1 LSQRMGSYTK
11 YDGPERTLRQA
22 SPGHLTGFLVHTVPP
37 NSSKNGNEEKVPIL
51 RLILLGHIHIPNIT
65 AKKQVRLDSA
75 PTSTSA
81 SASVARKRL
90 SGKRN
95 TTSTPEPPVLS
106 TRKRR
111 RTPSGS
117 PDNTDGDA
125 VLPRKKKL
133 TTAVE
138 GEDASGSNQG
148 GQSTAHASSRP
159 SRKDHPITEASL
171 PHPPLEEIEVWVPT
185 PNAKFGPPKRKR
197 AASEHQ
203 EPPQNGSGDVVPA
216 VASTQVSGPIP
227 SSSRSP
233 ILSESQIIAL
243 REEEEEDSQ
252 VQLPDLQF
260 PSTPP
265 GLASTSIPSDPLP
278 SPTAG
283 ARVATEVSRGNAH
296 GSPERLMSPVTGEVR
311 STNPNVGQAHV
322 LEPNDQSIHV
332 QPNPTNT
339 SIQDEGTTRIHKE
352 FSPLPTATHLSLIH
366 PDPSSSAPSS
376 SKSPQ
381 KPSQSLPTEKP
392 GTTSIEKSPST
403 NRAWRSGNGTLVER
417 RTFEAR
423 VRLDELRRAGA
434 TFGSIAKGH
443 TSALKT
449 SQSYGRAPPH
459 VILKQAMDGVDSP
472 SQSQITAVRNS
483 GNENPRGASQS
494 ERHGADPPDKS
505 EAIIVRNK
513 VDNDVNV
520 GSLHHHGDAVVV
532 KAQVVRSDE
541 VTTCT
546 TVVR

>member
-1 LSQRMGSYTK
+1 MGSYTK
-11 YDGPERTLRQA
+11 YNGPERTLRQA
-22 SPGHLTGFLVHTVPP
+22 STGHLTGFLVHTVPP

-51 RLILLGHIHIPNIT
+51 RLILLGHIHIPNVT
-65 AKKQVRLDSA
+65 AKQQVRMD
-75 PTSTSA
+75 
-81 SASVARKRL
+81 SASVSASPSASVTRKRL
-90 SGKRN
+90 SGKRH
-95 TTSTPEPPVLS
+95 TTSTPEPPVRS

-111 RTPSGS
+111 HRTPSGS
-117 PDNTDGDA
+117 PDNTDGDI
-125 VLPRKKKL
+125 VPPRKKKL
-133 TTAVE
+133 AMTVE
-138 GEDASGSNQG
+138 VEDATGSNQG
-148 GQSTAHASSRP
+148 GRSPAHASSRR

-197 AASEHQ
+197 ATGEHQ
-203 EPPQNGSGDVVPA
+203 ETPFNGSGHVVPPA
-216 VASTQVSGPIP
+216 VASTQASEPIP
-227 SSSRSP
+227 SSSTLP
-233 ILSESQIIAL
+233 ILTESQIVAL

-265 GLASTSIPSDPLP
+265 GVASPSTPGDLP
-278 SPTAG
+278 SPTAS
-283 ARVATEVSRGNAH
+283 ARVATEVLRGNAH
-296 GSPERLMSPVTGEVR
+296 GSPERLTRQVTGEVQ
-311 STNPNVGQAHV
+311 STNPSAGQARV

-332 QPNPTNT
+332 QPNPTDT
-339 SIQDEGTTRIHKE
+339 SIRDEGTTRIHKE
-352 FSPLPTATHLSLIH
+352 FSPLPTATHLSLIY
-366 PDPSSSAPSS
+366 PNSSSSAPSS

-381 KPSQSLPTEKP
+381 KPSQSDPLPTETP
-392 GTTSIEKSPST
+392 GTTSIEKSPSR
-403 NRAWRSGNGTLVER
+403 NKLWRSGNGTLVER

-434 TFGSIAKGH
+434 NFGSIAKGH
-443 TSALKT
+443 TSAPKT
-449 SQSYGRAPPH
+449 SQSHGRAPPH

-472 SQSQITAVRNS
+472 SQSQIAAVRNS
-483 GNENPRGASQS
+483 GNEIPMSASQN
-494 ERHGADPPDKS
+494 EGHRADPPNKS
-505 EAIIVRNK
+505 EEAMIVRNK